1 MELLDWLENTA
12 IANLRSKHENAD
24 LIMRE
29 ANTTL
34 TIILSAIGVT
44 TAYFANQWS
53 VDKGIAIVALFVSF
67 YLIVCA
73 LCLVRK
79 CLHLEDFPALYN
91 EYKNLNQPSIE
102 FEKLRHH
109 ELANIQKRCED
120 ADAIIL
126 DRSIWLNRI
135 RVSVALS
142 PIFTVAVLA
151 IQQSF
156 SNN

>member
-1 MELLDWLENTA
+1 MELIDWLENIA

-53 VDKGIAIVALFVSF
+53 LDKSIAIVSLFVSF

-120 ADAIIL
+120 ADEIIL

-142 PIFTVAVLA
+142 PVFTVAVLA
-151 IQQSF
+151 IQQNF
-156 SNN
+156 FR

>member
-1 MELLDWLENTA
+1 MELIDWLENTA

-24 LIMRE
+24 LILRE

-44 TAYFANQWS
+44 IAYFANQWS
-53 VDKGIAIVALFVSF
+53 LDKSIAIVSIVVSF

-73 LCLVRK
+73 IFLIRK

-91 EYKNLNQPSIE
+91 EYKHLNQPDIE
-102 FEKLRHH
+102 FEKLRHL
-109 ELANIQKRCED
+109 ELANIQQRCEV
-120 ADAIIL
+120 ADQIIL
-126 DRSIWLNRI
+126 NRSIWLNRI
-135 RVSVALS
+135 RVSIALS

-151 IQQSF
+151 IQQNF
-156 SNN
+156 L